1 MLVDWRGGFWQRVF
15 FFTHDPH
22 SKEML
27 AVVLNSDPEWSPSSW
42 GVWIETIMTK
52 KWILGIQQAALVRK
66 NGSLAAT
73 SSDMEISTDEIL
85 VTTLFIFVTPQL
97 K

>member
-1 MLVDWRGGFWQRVF
+1 
-15 FFTHDPH
+15 
-22 SKEML
+22 ML
-27 AVVLNSDPEWSPSSW
+27 AVVLNSDPEWAPSSW

-73 SSDMEISTDEIL
+73 SSDMGISTDEIL
-85 VTTLFIFVTPQL
+85 VIILYFRHFSTVIYIDLLLFWLIWRTG
-97 K
+97 